1 MPHLIVERTVMKKLW
16 RERQVEII
24 VLQPSGCLESPL
36 LATLSNDRKSV
47 EISYLNENL
56 FDAHLITGRKS
67 GDAGLVQDIERKLR
81 EDTNNFTFKP
91 RWVMRIALPQ
101 KARKIICEENFV
113 INKSTFFRG
122 KTRNVQTVYLNV
134 TVLLDWQDP
143 YPRNDESAKT
153 IWFGLDGPGTITRL
167 PRIMSSRER
176 SDTSSRC
183 SAGYKQEAEYGDL
196 PSYSEERDVTAD
208 EEV

>member
-1 MPHLIVERTVMKKLW
+1 
-16 RERQVEII
+16 
-24 VLQPSGCLESPL
+24 
-36 LATLSNDRKSV
+36 
-47 EISYLNENL
+47 
-56 FDAHLITGRKS
+56 
-67 GDAGLVQDIERKLR
+67 
-81 EDTNNFTFKP
+81 
-91 RWVMRIALPQ
+91 MRIALPQ

-122 KTRNVQTVYLNV
+122 FLNV

-183 SAGYKQEAEYGDL
+183 SAGYKQEAEYNDL